1 MTRNVT
7 ILAAALLVACQGGK
21 DGKDGGSDSG
31 GPTDTH
37 NTTSGCTN
45 VVTDR
50 FPATGDTDVYFKT
63 QVRFTLQ
70 TAEADATIDVADG
83 SGAAVPGSTTIEGN
97 VATWIGDVDLAPST
111 DYVATLNWSCDPDTI
126 AFTTSATGDPADGPS
141 LVGQV
146 YALDLA
152 NGEWVQPPAIGDI
165 IAPLLADTQILV
177 SPTDVTDTTIKLL
190 GGIGSAGE
198 QDPCAPTIDF
208 PEADFANPFF
218 QLTAD
223 SLPLQVDTVVV
234 TINNVDLSGS
244 FAPDGSRIQGTAL
257 AGKIDTRALLSA
269 FPTLGS
275 TDDAGCQLL
284 TNFGISCEDCDDGS
298 GQYCLSVY
306 VDSIQAPLVPGAHL
320 DPVDSPPASCN

>member
-7 ILAAALLVACQGGK
+7 ILAAALLAGCSGDKGGN
-21 DGKDGGSDSG
+21 DGSDSG
-31 GPTDTH
+31 TPTDT
-37 NTTSGCTN
+37 TTSNACTN

-50 FPATGDTDVYFKT
+50 FPATNDDDVYYKT

-83 SGAAVPGSTTIEGN
+83 SGAAVAGSTSIEGN
-97 VATWIGDVDLAPST
+97 VATWTGDADLAPAT

-126 AFTTSATGDPADGPS
+126 SFKTSATGGAADGPS

-152 NGEWVQPPAIGDI
+152 NGEWVKPPAIGDI
-165 IAPLLADTQILV
+165 IAPLLASTQILV
-177 SPTDVTDTTIKLL
+177 SPTDVSDTTIKLL
-190 GGIGSAGE
+190 GGIGAAGV

-218 QLTAD
+218 QLAAD
-223 SLPLQVDTVVV
+223 ALPLQVDTVVV
-234 TINNVDLSGS
+234 TINNVDLSGA

-284 TNFGISCEDCDDGS
+284 SNFGITCEECDDGS
-298 GQYCLSVY
+298 GTYCLSVY
-306 VDSIQAPLVPGAHL
+306 VDSIQAPLVPGATLTPL
-320 DPVDSPPASCN
+320 DTPPASCGS